1 MSQSA
6 LPHGPLS
13 VRATGGAPKVEE
25 CRLEEAEPVGRWQ
38 MSEPGRRA
46 GGRIA
51 ALAHFLVWAS
61 LHGQF
66 QAPTCLH

>member
-1 MSQSA
+1 M
-6 LPHGPLS
+6 
-13 VRATGGAPKVEE
+13 EE

-38 MSEPGRRA
+38 MSEPGRRE
-46 GGRIA
+46 GGRFA